1 MFKFDIVIVRYFESI
16 KENGEVSEIKDLGKD
31 DEEKEEFFRLKFI
44 KKSFIVFSGFNVR
57 NFR

>member
-1 MFKFDIVIVRYFESI
+1 MFKLEIVIVRRFESI

-31 DEEKEEFFRLKFI
+31 DEENKEFFRLKFI